1 MAVVG
6 VYTNNDFYKA
16 NCLIYSNSAWQWA
29 VPYVYTSS
37 GWQKIGGINDL
48 LIPLYDKNN
57 QQVYDKNNQ
66 PIFVRRQ
73 FNDVT

>member
-29 VPYVYTSS
+29 VPYVYTAN

-57 QQVYDKNNQ
+57 Q